1 MDTDKSI
8 RASVENGGKLKVT
21 YFHRLRL
28 PDVHFSIESIFARTR
43 IELADSVQAK
53 VVTSPFRSRG
63 LFRRIWNVIVA
74 RQQQSEINHVTG
86 DVNFLTIGMNR
97 RKTILT
103 HHDSYF
109 IDRTSG
115 LRREL
120 LRLVWL
126 KLPVA
131 CSRFVTTVSEATKQ
145 ELVQLIDC
153 DPDRIVVIHN
163 AISDQFQ
170 PFHKPFDFARPR
182 ILQMGT
188 AVNKNIE
195 SLAVALRG
203 LACKLIIVG
212 RLSQQQRNVLEKSQ
226 IDFEMKVELSEDQVV
241 EQYREADIVTLVST
255 IEGFGMPIVE
265 AQVTVDDRGGAP
277 QIGSRREPGVQ
288 RRAGGLVDR
297 GDEVRHWRVGGQ
309 EVRSVAAE
317 RAEDP
322 GHFSARSLR
331 DPPGCVVMPP
341 ANRLAQPGGQETVAP
356 MIALGALGDAL
367 HLGAIPEHQDT
378 RLGIGV
384 MHLRDKPSER
394 LVLRGQ
400 PIHLAFLV
408 RAALSA
414 VRVGK

>member
-265 AQVTVDDRGGAP
+265 AQVTGRVVVTGNCSSMPEIAGDGACLVDPFDAAS
-277 QIGSRREPGVQ
+277 I
-288 RRAGGLVDR
+288 RAGFNHVIQDR
-297 GDEVRHWRVGGQ
+297 SYR
-309 EVRSVAAE
+309 
-317 RAEDP
+317 ED
-322 GHFSARSLR
+322 L
-331 DPPGCVVMPP
+331 
-341 ANRLAQPGGQETVAP
+341 
-356 MIALGALGDAL
+356 I
-367 HLGAIPEHQDT
+367 
-378 RLGIGV
+378 
-384 MHLRDKPSER
+384 
-394 LVLRGQ
+394 LRGLENARRFDQ
-400 PIHLAFLV
+400 KQIAQQYLTLYQKIVAET
-408 RAALSA
+408 RSQQ
-414 VRVGK
+414 